1 MLRSPSTGERDMA
14 DFHLWA
20 TYLIILLTVIAF
32 ASERFSLEMV
42 ALAGLAALLGLFSI
56 FPYSGPEGGV
66 VTPASLLAGFANPA
80 LATVLA
86 LLIVGQGL
94 FATDAMDRPA
104 RMIARYAGGSSGR
117 TIAITLMAAATLSAV
132 LNNTPV
138 VVIFI
143 PVLTVLAAQ
152 RNFAPSKALMP
163 LSFLSILG
171 GMTTLIGSSTNL
183 LVAGVAKK
191 DGIDISFF
199 DITVPGLILAA
210 VGAVYVLL
218 IMPHILRDSGR
229 GKTFSQIQSGTQFI
243 GEIRIGPRHPFLGV
257 ESRSGL
263 FPGLGEL
270 TPRLI
275 VRRGVQFYPP
285 FENVVLSE
293 GDRLVVTATRRAF
306 MKALSQGSFGLTSG
320 AEADRFTETGDP
332 RHPLGPDYHVAEAVI
347 APGSRHAGRTIR
359 NAGIESAHGVHML
372 GVQRKSRMGR
382 TPISE
387 IRLEPG
393 DTILVGGTDK
403 AFEGLRASH
412 DLLVLEWSAEAV
424 PQRRKAWI
432 ASLIFAAIVFTAAL
446 DLVPIVASAII
457 GAFAMVATGCLTLPQ
472 AGRAFDRQIFLLV
485 GASIAAA
492 TALEQTGGAVLI
504 AQGAAELLQDYGATV
519 LLSGFFLVVA
529 VLTNLLSNNA
539 TAVLFTPIAISVAGV
554 VDVPAEAFVA
564 ATIFAANTCFAT
576 PIGYQTNLMVMGPG
590 HYSFSDFI
598 RAGLPLVLIMWLT
611 FSFVGPWYYGL

>member
-1 MLRSPSTGERDMA
+1 MA
-14 DFHLWA
+14 DFHIWA
-20 TYLIILLTVIAF
+20 TYLIILLSIVAY
-32 ASERFSLEMV
+32 ASDRFSLEMV
-42 ALAGLAALLGLFSI
+42 ALASLAAFLGLFSI
-56 FPYSGPEGGV
+56 FPYSGEEAEAL
-66 VTPASLLAGFANPA
+66 TPAALLSGFANPA

-104 RMIARYAGGSSGR
+104 RLIARFAGGSSAR
-117 TIAITLMAAATLSAV
+117 TIAITLLSAGTLSAV

-152 RNFAPSKALMP
+152 RSFAPSKALMP
-163 LSFLSILG
+163 LSFITILG

-183 LVAGVAKK
+183 LVAGVAQKN
-191 DGIDISFF
+191 GLEIGFF

-210 VGAVYVLL
+210 VGAAYVLL
-218 IMPHILRDSGR
+218 VMPRLLRDSGR
-229 GKTFSQIQSGTQFI
+229 DKSFSQFQSGTQFI
-243 GEIRIGPRHPFLGV
+243 GEIRIGPKHPFLGI

-275 VRRGVQFYPP
+275 VRRGMHFYPP

-306 MKALSQGSFGLTSG
+306 MQALSQGSFGPVSG
-320 AEADRFTETGDP
+320 VEADHFTETPDP
-332 RHPLGPDYHVAEAVI
+332 AHPLGPNYHVAEAVI

-382 TPISE
+382 TPLSE

-403 AFEGLRASH
+403 AFEDLRESH

-432 ASLIFAAIVFTAAL
+432 ATLIFMMIVVTAAL
-446 DLVPIVASAII
+446 DLVPIVVSSIL

-485 GASIAAA
+485 GSSIAAA
-492 TALEQTGGAVLI
+492 TALEETGGAMLV
-504 AQGAAELLQDYGATV
+504 AQSVVDLLNGYGAAA

-529 VLTNLLSNNA
+529 VLTNFLSNNA
-539 TAVLFTPIAISVAGV
+539 TAVLFTPVAVGIARA
-554 VDVPAEAFVA
+554 VDAPPEAFVA
-564 ATIFAANTCFAT
+564 ATIFAANASFAT

-590 HYSFSDFI
+590 RYSFADFV
-598 RAGLPLVLIMWLT
+598 RTGVPLVLIIWLT
-611 FSFVGPWYYGL
+611 FSLVGPWYYGL